1 MPTADSFEAAQ
12 IEHQRRITLNEHR
25 RLEQLRLEQSSATP
39 FIPPT
44 YQTQHPTSS
53 KRSSLSQWKYPA
65 PPSTSTNHP
74 TTGTGILPN
83 NIVSPREFDYD
94 EYTRPQEPTNPN
106 FIQSYTYSYD
116 DPPPPYPG
124 NF

>member
-39 FIPPT
+39 FIAPT
-44 YQTQHPTSS
+44 NQIQQTTSS
-53 KRSSLSQWKYPA
+53 KSSELSQSKYPV

-74 TTGTGILPN
+74 TTGTGRLSSN
-83 NIVSPREFDYD
+83 YSSPRRFDYD

-106 FIQSYTYSYD
+106 FIQSSTYNYD